1 MKILAATNN
10 KHKVEEFR
18 NILKDTG
25 VRIISQDELGKQLP
39 DIPEDGETF
48 EENAKIKAL
57 GFAKFA
63 DLTVIAD
70 DSGLEI
76 KVLNGAPGIYSARY
90 AETNDKRIERVLME
104 LEEEKRRIGESA
116 VAKKLWRTQSENRSS
131 TPEKNNDSPD
141 QQLTTDDWRL
151 TTGDQRLATND
162 FNDRVAR
169 FVCVIAL
176 ASPEKVIATFR
187 GEVYGRIGYEPKG
200 SGGFGYDPIFIP
212 DGYDKT
218 FAELGADIK
227 DKISHRANALKKLDE
242 FLKL

>member
-10 KHKVEEFR
+10 KHKIGEFR

-25 VRIISQDELGKQLP
+25 IQLISADELGRKLP
-39 DIPEDGETF
+39 DIPEDGGTF
-48 EENAKIKAL
+48 EENAGIKAL

-63 DLTVIAD
+63 GLTVIAD

-76 KVLNGAPGIYSARY
+76 NALDGAPGIYSARY
-90 AETNDKRIERVLME
+90 AETNDMRIERVLRE
-104 LEEEKRRIGESA
+104 LEGLKRRIGES
-116 VAKKLWRTQSENRSS
+116 ENRSS
-131 TPEKNNDSPD
+131 PD
-141 QQLTTDDWRL
+141 KIGNRQSAI
-151 TTGDQRLATND
+151 GNVP
-162 FNDRVAR
+162 DRSAR

-176 ASPEKVIATFR
+176 ANPENVIATFR

-200 SGGFGYDPIFIP
+200 NGGFGYDPVFIP

-227 DKISHRANALKKLDE
+227 DRISHRANALRKLDE
-242 FLKL
+242 YLKAGFVRKPATSDQRPVISEQ